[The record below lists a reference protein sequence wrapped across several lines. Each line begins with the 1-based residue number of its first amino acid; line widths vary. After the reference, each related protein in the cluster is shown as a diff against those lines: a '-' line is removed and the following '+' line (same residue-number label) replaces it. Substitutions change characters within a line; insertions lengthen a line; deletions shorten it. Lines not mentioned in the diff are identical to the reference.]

1 MKVIAA
7 TQNRHKLKELRKMT
21 EGLGIQILSQ
31 EEAGLA
37 GMDIEEDG
45 DTFEANSRKKAEE
58 IMKAS
63 GLAAIA
69 DDSGL
74 MTEALGGAPGVYSA
88 RFAGE
93 GATDARNNAK
103 LLGLMK
109 GVTDRR
115 ARFVSVITL
124 VYADGRVLSARGECP
139 GVLTEEERGSGGF
152 GYDPLFM
159 PDGFQKTFGELTE
172 AQKNTV
178 SHRAKAMASLR
189 QLLSENGEK

>member
-1 MKVIAA
+1 MRVVAA
-7 TQNRHKLKELRKMT
+7 TQNRHKLKELREMT

-37 GMDIEEDG
+37 AIHVIEDG
-45 DTFEANSRKKAEE
+45 ETFEANSLKKAEE
-58 IMKAS
+58 IRKAS

-93 GATDARNNAK
+93 DATDAQNNAK
-103 LLGLMK
+103 LLAQMQ
-109 GVTDRR
+109 GVRDRR

-139 GVLTEEERGSGGF
+139 GILIEEERGDGGF
-152 GYDPLFM
+152 GYDPLFI
-159 PDGFQKTFGELTE
+159 PEGFHKTFGELTDT
-172 AQKNTV
+172 QKNSV

-189 QLLSENGEK
+189 QMLLKE